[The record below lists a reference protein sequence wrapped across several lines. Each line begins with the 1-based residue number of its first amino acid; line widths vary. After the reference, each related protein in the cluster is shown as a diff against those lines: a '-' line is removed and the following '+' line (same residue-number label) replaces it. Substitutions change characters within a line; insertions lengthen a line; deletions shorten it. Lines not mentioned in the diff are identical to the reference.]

1 MKKIFLALL
10 SLVFVS
16 NIYAFDLGSIAS
28 NMTNSES
35 KESSLV
41 DTITSSLGVTNT
53 QAAGGIT
60 ALLGN
65 AATKMSKEDVS
76 SLTSKVP
83 EVSNFMGNDS
93 STSNLISSLASN
105 STVQEQFSA
114 LGLDAT
120 MISKFTPI
128 ILDFINSEAG
138 STLMNIVKSA
148 I

>member
-1 MKKIFLALL
+1 MKKIFLAIF
-10 SLVFVS
+10 SLILVS
-16 NIYAFDLGSIAS
+16 NTYAFDLGSIAS
-28 NMTNSES
+28 GLTSSES
-35 KESSLV
+35 KKNSLV
-41 DTITSSLGVTNT
+41 DTISSSLGVTNT

-83 EVSNFMGNDS
+83 EVSSFMGNDS

-114 LGLDAT
+114 LGLDTA
-120 MISKFTPI
+120 MVSKFTPI

-138 STLMNIVKSA
+138 STLMNIVKA
-148 I
+148 AL